1 MISKT
6 RLGGLDLWIP
16 SKYKKLGSKAEVG
29 FMTSVPLHLRFFR
42 DIGVGGVDSLPFLL
56 SRAPGSWSPV
66 QWMGS
71 VLLSAFV
78 PPTCVVWAQD
88 ITKAWGRTT
97 SQRSWSQLALTIYI
111 GDIKFSHIW
120 SRKDELLGSGI
131 ACWDIRVSARYFRYI
146 SFNSLSFIYYV
157 RYLRYYII
165 TFIYSHGYFS
175 YKSQLYI
182 QVETWVQ

>member
-131 ACWDIRVSARYFRYI
+131 ALVQDSHSLVQIICWIRHASMGILLLIRSRKTVHS
-146 SFNSLSFIYYV
+146 SSC
-157 RYLRYYII
+157 
-165 TFIYSHGYFS
+165 
-175 YKSQLYI
+175 SQSPCRLA
-182 QVETWVQ
+182 VVVV